1 MEGGIMSEFYEV
13 KDLRHNKDG
22 FEVRVGYFYEDIHP
36 NELYCDETDTD
47 EMAKRIDAGY
57 DAWFGFW
64 AKAYF
69 KGHEMGNANLGGL
82 YYKDDHAE
90 SIIEKKEEYWY
101 DDVIWEALEDAKKQT
116 GDLWKQLSLNFPVD
130 KLESYA
136 TINNKQREA

>member
-1 MEGGIMSEFYEV
+1 MTVIPT
-13 KDLRHNKDG
+13 L
-22 FEVRVGYFYEDIHP
+22 
-36 NELYCDETDTD
+36 
-47 EMAKRIDAGY
+47 
-57 DAWFGFW
+57 
-64 AKAYF
+64 
-69 KGHEMGNANLGGL
+69 GHANLGGL

-101 DDVIWEALEDAKKQT
+101 DDVIWEAVEDAKKQT

>member
-1 MEGGIMSEFYEV
+1 MSEYYEV

-22 FEVRVGYFYEDIHP
+22 FEIRVGYFYEDIHP

-47 EMAKRIDAGY
+47 EMAKRIDAGH

-69 KGHEMGNANLGGL
+69 KGHEMGHANLGGL

-90 SIIEKKEEYWY
+90 GVIEQQAKTNDDCWY
-101 DDVIWEALEDAKKQT
+101 GDVIYETLEDAKKQT